1 MLGNKAFWKVNE
13 QNYRSTQKSSKK
25 KYYKAKRE
33 KLFCQK
39 KINKKIEI
47 NELKINIKA
56 LGDKG

>member
-39 KINKKIEI
+39 KINKK
-47 NELKINIKA
+47 LK
-56 LGDKG
+56 